1 MRNVRRTIGGR
12 GLHEGQEKEWL
23 GCFLDDL
30 RAFDINADQWTTAAQ
45 AKEIAAEN
53 ARAGLRHAVGCPNVV
68 GWSKDRIAQNK
79 RARAGSLAIVD

>member
-12 GLHEGQEKEWL
+12 GLHEGQAKEWL

-30 RAFDINADQWTTAAQ
+30 RAFDINADQWKTAAQ
-45 AKEIAAEN
+45 AKGIAAEK
-53 ARAGLRHAVGCPNVV
+53 ARAGLRHAEGCPTVV
-68 GWSKDRIAQNK
+68 GWSKDRIVQNK